1 LTDKEM
7 IPADVGRV
15 WRGAGG
21 GGFVDYRWD

>member
-1 LTDKEM
+1 M

-15 WRGAGG
+15 WRGVGG